1 MIITQTPYR
10 ISLFGG
16 GSDYPLWYLNHGGR
30 VLNFSIDKYCY
41 ISVRTLPPF
50 FKHKIRVAYSKV
62 ETVDAFDEIQH
73 PAVREALRLYAPTQ
87 GLEIQHHGDL
97 PAQSGVGSSSAFAVG
112 ILNGIHKLNGITLEN
127 KQLAQLAIDF
137 EQKELKENVGSQD
150 QIACALGG
158 LNIIDFQTNGTWR
171 ATSTGL
177 ELNSINKINEYLFP
191 IFTGVSRLSSNVSA
205 ELVRNLG
212 SHSRIMQRNIEL
224 VEDAI
229 NIFKHEA
236 DYSGIGELL
245 NESWSIKRQLNSA
258 SVNSSLEEIW
268 AKGMQS
274 GASGGKI
281 LGAGGG
287 GFLLFWVHPEKREK
301 FMHEFKIGIHVP
313 VRISNGGTQVI
324 LDEHAR

>member
-1 MIITQTPYR
+1 M
-10 ISLFGG
+10 
-16 GSDYPLWYLNHGGR
+16 
-30 VLNFSIDKYCY
+30 
-41 ISVRTLPPF
+41 
-50 FKHKIRVAYSKV
+50 
-62 ETVDAFDEIQH
+62 
-73 PAVREALRLYAPTQ
+73 
-87 GLEIQHHGDL
+87 
-97 PAQSGVGSSSAFAVG
+97 
-112 ILNGIHKLNGITLEN
+112 
-127 KQLAQLAIDF
+127 
-137 EQKELKENVGSQD
+137 KENVGSQD